1 MVKNYDEWSWRDA
14 KLIVREDFRVY
25 YYMVDPM
32 SNSHRSYIKMVQEK
46 VDKYF
51 QDKDIPVS
59 RKIHTSAQ
67 GKRMMWINFGD
78 INDSTMFY
86 MALGE
91 HIDTKGVTF
100 ERFASE

>member
-1 MVKNYDEWSWRDA
+1 MNYDEWAVPDA
-14 KLIVREDFRVY
+14 KIIVREDFRVY

-32 SNSHRSYIKMVQEK
+32 SNSHRSYIKTVQEK
-46 VDKYF
+46 VDRYF
-51 QDKDIPVS
+51 KDKDIPVT
-59 RKIHTSAQ
+59 RKIHTSAN
-67 GKRMMWINFGD
+67 GRRMMWINFGD

-100 ERFASE
+100 ERFAAE